1 MKNLL
6 ILVASFLVSNSYG
19 QCTIAGNNTLNPNE
33 IASFTVDAKAQCD
46 ECYSWKSSSEPNLTI
61 EGNNKTNKIN
71 VKSAQIGKGKIS
83 VSVLTSQGLVQ
94 CDKIVEV
101 IAPVAIATSNV
112 IEKKQST
119 VENSCGILI
128 DDFKEVKV
136 SDAVISFFPNVN
148 PTDYL
153 YKWSVSYANG
163 EVQESSEKIPQFF
176 YSDINFITLV
186 KLRITRNNPLCAI
199 TISKKFDEG
208 FWKAKKVSKIEQ
220 KVYAPVSY
228 SEYAKPHE
236 KSSINNDNT
245 VSKQSL
251 INK

>member
-1 MKNLL
+1 M
-6 ILVASFLVSNSYG
+6 
-19 QCTIAGNNTLNPNE
+19 
-33 IASFTVDAKAQCD
+33 
-46 ECYSWKSSSEPNLTI
+46 
-61 EGNNKTNKIN
+61 
-71 VKSAQIGKGKIS
+71 KSAQIGKGKIS
-83 VSVLTSQGLVQ
+83 VSVLTSQGLLQ

-101 IAPVAIATSNV
+101 LAPVAVATSIV
-112 IEKKQST
+112 TEKKQST

-136 SDAVISFFPNVN
+136 SDAVISFFPNAN

-153 YKWSVSYANG
+153 YKWFVSYANG

-186 KLRITRNNPLCAI
+186 KLRITKNNPLCAI
-199 TISKKFDEG
+199 TISKKFDENY
-208 FWKAKKVSKIEQ
+208 WKSKKLNIVEQ

-236 KSSINNDNT
+236 KSTINNDNT

-251 INK
+251 INR